1 MQKVS
6 KWLPAISLLFAG
18 LSLVTIPMGSVI
30 PSEHTRMFVFL
41 ALVIALGAVAIGI
54 AGLTAPRGEDF
65 GLRVP
70 AVIGLGLGGLLTVWY
85 ALVNWLMIPF

>member
-6 KWLPAISLLFAG
+6 KWLPETSLLLAG

-41 ALVIALGAVAIGI
+41 ALVSALGAVAIGI
-54 AGLTAPRGEDF
+54 AGLKATRGEDS
-65 GLRVP
+65 GRRGP
-70 AVIGLGLGGLLTVWY
+70 AVIGVGLGGLLTVWY